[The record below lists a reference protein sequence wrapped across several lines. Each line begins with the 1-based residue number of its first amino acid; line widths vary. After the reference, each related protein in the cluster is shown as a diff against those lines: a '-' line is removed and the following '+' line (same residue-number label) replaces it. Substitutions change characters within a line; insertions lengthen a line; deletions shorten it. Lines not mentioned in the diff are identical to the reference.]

1 MKMFS
6 ILFGSFFL
14 LMSINNVFSQQW
26 HTTPDKWKEPR
37 MFHSEFDKNYEN
49 RIRIS
54 HAQIDEKILLGKNI
68 KERNYSPNKAYW
80 FVANFP
86 DTMKPG
92 PWSTEIRVFNERD
105 YIIKIE
111 LVDYAAQYV
120 TTTKWINE
128 KLLYIELWW
137 GRVLGTYFIFD
148 AEKEKVVIREMVHDG
163 GISFQQWQQNKQ
175 K

>member
-1 MKMFS
+1 MN
-6 ILFGSFFL
+6 
-14 LMSINNVFSQQW
+14 INNAFSQEW

-37 MFHSEFDKNYEN
+37 IFHSEFEKEYEN
-49 RIRIS
+49 RIKICRTKLYNKIS
-54 HAQIDEKILLGKNI
+54 EQNEKEK
-68 KERNYSPNKAYW
+68 NYSPNKAYW
-80 FVANFP
+80 FVVYSP

-111 LVDYAAQYV
+111 LLDHAAQYV

-128 KLLYIELWW
+128 KLLYIELYW

-148 AEKEKVVIREMVHDG
+148 AEKEQVIIREMVHDG
-163 GISFQQWQQNKQ
+163 GIAFQQWQQNRQ
-175 K
+175 R

>member
-1 MKMFS
+1 
-6 ILFGSFFL
+6 
-14 LMSINNVFSQQW
+14 
-26 HTTPDKWKEPR
+26 

-54 HAQIDEKILLGKNI
+54 HAQIDKKILLGKNI

-80 FVANFP
+80 FVAKFP

-120 TTTKWINE
+120 TTIKWINE

-163 GISFQQWQQNKQ
+163 GIAFQQWQQNKQ

>member
-1 MKMFS
+1 MKIFR
-6 ILFGSFFL
+6 ILFGSFLL
-14 LMSINNVFSQQW
+14 LMSINNVFSREW

-37 MFHSEFDKNYEN
+37 MFHSEFDNNYES

-54 HAQIDEKILLGKNI
+54 QVKLEKKVLERNE
-68 KERNYSPNKAYW
+68 KERNYSPNKTYW
-80 FVANFP
+80 FVIYSP

-92 PWSTEIRVFNERD
+92 PWSTEIRVFNERE

-111 LVDYAAQYV
+111 LLDHAAQYV
-120 TTTKWINE
+120 TKTKWINE

-137 GRVLGTYFIFD
+137 GRVFGTYFIFD
-148 AEKEKVVIREMVHDG
+148 AEKEKVVIKEMVHDG
-163 GISFQQWQQNKQ
+163 GIPFQQWQQNKQ